1 MQNLNLLY
9 NKLYFE
15 KVNDTKKFL
24 DKCFDEENKNIL
36 DNKNIGNIKAEISK
50 ELIGDNE
57 FKENIRKIIDEL
69 LKKNFSSKN
78 KYQKNKDK
86 FEEVIKKNFEE
97 ATKKILEEKSKEVI
111 RKLLNEKFYN
121 EKDYKG
127 LDIATHKFYMKTN
140 YPGLLVGFGN
150 PHATNAKDNVAFKNG
165 FSFDYTTGQPYIPG
179 SSVKGIL
186 RSCFENGIA
195 REVLNNAQIELS
207 DLEKEIFDGSDIFLD
222 AVIYDSDKTGHIL
235 GEDYITPHSDE
246 TKNPVPIKILKVLP
260 DVKWEF
266 RFILKDGTIKA
277 DEKQEL
283 FIDLL
288 ELFGV
293 GAKTNVGYG
302 VLSKPMVKCPH
313 CGWDNYIYNQKG
325 EKNSICYNKKC
336 KQPLYK

>member
-9 NKLYFE
+9 NKLYFA
-15 KVNDTKKFL
+15 
-24 DKCFDEENKNIL
+24 DEN
-36 DNKNIGNIKAEISK
+36 
-50 ELIGDNE
+50 
-57 FKENIRKIIDEL
+57 
-69 LKKNFSSKN
+69 
-78 KYQKNKDK
+78 
-86 FEEVIKKNFEE
+86 
-97 ATKKILEEKSKEVI
+97 ATKKIIGTEFKNQ
-111 RKLLNEKFYN
+111 R
-121 EKDYKG
+121 DYKTASV
-127 LDIATHKFYMKTN
+127 ATHKFYMKTN
-140 YPGLLVGFGN
+140 YPGLLIGSGN
-150 PHATNAKDNVAFKNG
+150 PHATNAKDNDAFKNG

-195 REVLNNAQIELS
+195 GEVLGFDKDQLS
-207 DLEKEIFDGSDIFLD
+207 KLEKEIFDGSDVFLD

-302 VLSKPMVKCPH
+302 VLSKTERTISEKTCVQKTNNNYQQNKQKNSQVSNSRKMKCPH
-313 CGWDNYIYNQKG
+313 CDKNIDVYNKFKPG
-325 EKNSICYNKKC
+325 EKNTICYICKK
-336 KQPLYK
+336 PLY